1 MTPALL
7 FTFYR
12 NVTTCEQRLLGLRR
26 LNPGVPVHGLYT
38 GGPDEWADFAPVRR
52 LLDSCWVHPSRPDSW
67 LWSNYDL
74 VISRW
79 FEEEGNTHPFDYLWV
94 HSWDL
99 LLLDPLRHFVPS
111 LQPDEVLL
119 PGLRPLNQ
127 MDERVLDPLQSP
139 REPRWSWLREPEFQR
154 FLAHW
159 KEHYGGPLYG
169 EVSPFG
175 LLGREVCR
183 RYAAAAPSVPG
194 HNEYRFPSLAAALG
208 AKLLQG
214 GFGPDFWR
222 LYDPDR
228 KPWSLAEVQK
238 LARQPAGQ
246 RLCHP
251 FYYPATEAE
260 LRC

>member
-1 MTPALL
+1 MAPALL

-12 NVTTCEQRLLGLRR
+12 NVATCVQRLLGLRR
-26 LNPGVPVHGLYT
+26 LNPGVPLHGLYT
-38 GGPDEWADFAPVRR
+38 GEAQEWTDFAPVRD
-52 LLDSCWVHPSRPDSW
+52 LLDSCWAHPPRPANW

-79 FEEEGNTHPFDYLWV
+79 FEEEGCAHAFDYLWV

-99 LLLDPLRHFVPS
+99 LLLDPLHHYVAD

-119 PGLRPLNQ
+119 PGLRPLER
-127 MDERVLDPLQSP
+127 MDERVLNPLESP
-139 REPRWSWLREPEFQR
+139 GEPRWSWLSEPEFQH
-154 FLAHW
+154 FLAYW
-159 KEHYGGPLYG
+159 QQHYGGPLWC

-183 RYAAAAPSVPG
+183 RYAAVAPQVPG

-208 AKLLQG
+208 ARLLQG
-214 GFGPDFWR
+214 GFGPEFWR

-228 KPWSLAEVQK
+228 KPWSLQEVRK
-238 LARQPAGQ
+238 LARLPAGQ

-251 FYYPATEAE
+251 FYYPASEE
-260 LRC
+260 DLRC